1 MFTLEKHL
9 IGQQD
14 LSPQVDGLK
23 IVSNM
28 IYQKEA
34 TPKVFMSK
42 AREHQNLKM
51 IKLLNND
58 LLFYESKLRCMQ

>member
-1 MFTLEKHL
+1 M
-9 IGQQD
+9 
-14 LSPQVDGLK
+14 SPQVDGL
-23 IVSNM
+23 IVVSNM

-51 IKLLNND
+51 IKFLNND
-58 LLFYESKLRCMQ
+58 LLFYESKLRCM